1 MRKLNSRNDFIDLL
15 SGILSPLKP
24 FYSEGKGRVKLAGGG
39 AVYCQDA
46 IEMEA
51 FARPLW
57 GLSALWRNGN
67 RLEPFEEWYRKGL
80 VSGTDPSS
88 PEYWGDVSDDD
99 QRFVEMAP
107 IAFSLISAPDV
118 LWTPLSTEEK
128 ENAASYLNK
137 INDYEIPK
145 CNWYFFRILVNTA
158 LKRLGMPYSTRRLQ
172 EDSAF
177 IESCYLGNGWYDDGA
192 SGRTDYYIAFAMHYY
207 SLIYSLYIEDE
218 EKKQLILNRAERFAE
233 DFIYWF
239 SSSGESIAY
248 GRSLTYRFA
257 QCSFWS
263 AYAAAGGKHKDIAKG
278 IIVRNLSQWLDK
290 DIFDNSGILTIGY
303 CYPDLSM
310 AENYNAPGSP
320 YWALKVFSVLLMDE
334 ENVFWDIEP
343 ASLPGL
349 DRVHAIPEA
358 RMLMQH
364 RGWEAVSFVPG
375 MLGMGSLGYFTDKY
389 DKFAYSSSFSFS
401 VAHTAETIEE
411 ASPDSMLAFCLDDG
425 SVKVRRGSG
434 SYRIEGNKII
444 SEWSPCQGI
453 DVITEITVLD
463 DCHER
468 KHVIRSSFSCVSYD
482 SGFCIP
488 DSWNR
493 NDVHQEPDSIT
504 ISGAGYTSSAC
515 IVEGDG
521 KPVVIRPCPNT
532 NLRWRNTLIPSILTD
547 IRPGTTVIVNRFRTD
562 MEACN
567 ACR

>member
-334 ENVFWDIEP
+334 ENDFWDIEP

-375 MLGMGSLGYFTDKY
+375 MLGMVSLGHFTEKY
-389 DKFAYSSSFSFS
+389 DKFAYSAIFPFS
-401 VAHTAETIEE
+401 VSHSAETVMEN
-411 ASPDSMLAFCLDDG
+411 APDSMLAFVIDDTVFVRKG
-425 SVKVRRGSG
+425 SIEYEITANGIRSLWSPHPSVKV
-434 SYRIEGNKII
+434 N
-444 SEWSPCQGI
+444 
-453 DVITEITVLD
+453 TEIVIKND
-463 DCHER
+463 SHIRIHE
-468 KHVIRSSFSCVSYD
+468 ITSEIECVAYD
-482 SGFCIP
+482 SGFSIGREGC
-488 DSWNR
+488 
-493 NDVHQEPDSIT
+493 DVQLTDNMLEIT
-504 ISGAGYTSSAC
+504 NGDFISSSTL
-515 IVEGDG
+515 VEGEG
-521 KPVVIRPCPNT
+521 ECTFIESAPNSS
-532 NLRWRNTLIPSILTD
+532 LRWRNALIPSIRIRIGKGLTR
-547 IRPGTTVIVNRFRTD
+547 IITEFRAVMRKVN
-562 MEACN
+562 A
-567 ACR
+567 